1 MNSKRLSGR
10 VHKSTSRAAWTALLA
25 AFVVAGCGTDPAADL
40 GEAQANFE
48 AGNLRVASI
57 HVSNLLQAN
66 PNDAVVRVLR
76 GRIALASGNPD
87 LARGELERARELG
100 AEGAT
105 VVLPLS
111 EALTQLGD
119 AATAL
124 ELLDALPDDA
134 RNTDY
139 WLTRGEAL
147 LAAGR
152 LEEAATAL
160 QRSRELAGRESTRYL
175 VTLAGLS
182 ERRGEAENVPSLL
195 DRAVEQAR
203 LPLEMADALAMRGGY
218 FARLRRLDE
227 AASDLQQAIDLYS
240 QSVPGIKEITALS
253 VLAEVHLTRNDLE
266 AAQRS
271 AARLAARAPGAPLS
285 AYVEGVVAYRS
296 GSYSVA
302 VTKLQ
307 QAVNAAPETPMFR
320 AMLGAA
326 HLAQGNFG
334 QAEQQLRPVVSSA
347 PGDVNAVKLLSET
360 YLRQGRPSEALEALR
375 ALPPEIVD
383 AQVDVLRSR
392 ATAQNGDVQAAV
404 GHLEQAVARNPD
416 EQALKLELAR
426 TYLAVGRDDSALE
439 LLSGLLGGDEALNA
453 NLMAL
458 FAHLRSG
465 NTAAGLATVAD
476 LTQRFPEEPRVH
488 AAAAMFHSLT
498 GDEAN
503 AESSARNALNLDG
516 TLMPARLLLVSLLM
530 RQNRAGEAEQVLA
543 AALELEPANPLIL
556 TPLAQ
561 LAGARGDFAR
571 AEFLLAQAAEA
582 APEDPAIRRALGEV
596 KLRQNDSDG
605 ALAIAES
612 LQTEFPAL
620 YHGYLLE
627 GYVHLVQ
634 RRYAEAVGSFDAA
647 FMREPEWPILA
658 LQLRALR
665 LAGRTDEER
674 RRLQAWLAEH
684 PDSLDGRLALADALQ
699 TLGRL
704 GEALAE
710 YERVLDSSP
719 DNVVALNN
727 AAWLVRERDAERALG
742 LAARAGAL
750 APNNPAVLDTWG
762 WILAEADRPEEAV
775 IHLQRAAELAPNV
788 ADIQYHYAY
797 VLNDLDR
804 KDDAR
809 RVLQALLARPGE
821 FASRAA
827 AQALLATL
835 SQ

>member
-1 MNSKRLSGR
+1 
-10 VHKSTSRAAWTALLA
+10 VLLA
-25 AFVVAGCGTDPAADL
+25 AFVAAGCGRDPAADL
-40 GEAQANFE
+40 GEAQASFD

-66 PNDAVVRVLR
+66 PNDAAVRLLR
-76 GRIALASGNPD
+76 GRIALASGSAD

-100 AEGAT
+100 AEAGA

-111 EALTQLGD
+111 DALRQLGD
-119 AATAL
+119 AAAAIQ
-124 ELLDALPDDA
+124 LLDELPEGARDA
-134 RNTDY
+134 EY

-147 LAAGR
+147 LTAGR
-152 LEEAATAL
+152 LEEATAAL
-160 QRSRELAGRESTRYL
+160 ERARELAGQDSTRYL
-175 VTLAGLS
+175 VTMAVLS
-182 ERRGEAENVPSLL
+182 ERRGESENVSALL
-195 DRAVEQAR
+195 DGAVEQAR
-203 LPLEMADALAMRGGY
+203 LPLESADALATRGSY

-227 AASDLQQAIDLYS
+227 AASDLQQAVDLYD
-240 QSVPGIKEITALS
+240 QSGPGIKEITALS
-253 VLAEVHLTRNDLE
+253 ALAEVHLTRNELE
-266 AAQRS
+266 AAERS
-271 AARLAARAPGAPLS
+271 AARLAARAPDAPLS
-285 AYVEGVVAYRS
+285 AYVEGMVAYRN
-296 GSYSVA
+296 GSYTVA

-307 QAVNAAPETPMFR
+307 QAVNGAPETPMFR
-320 AMLGAA
+320 AMLGAV

-334 QAEQQLRPVVSSA
+334 QAEQHLRSVVDSA
-347 PGDVNAVKLLSET
+347 PGDANAVKLLSET
-360 YLRQGRPSEALEALR
+360 YLRQGRTSEALEALR
-375 ALPPEIVD
+375 ALPPGIVD
-383 AQVDVLRSR
+383 PQVDVLRSR
-392 ATAQNGDVQAAV
+392 ATAQSGDVQRAV
-404 GHLEQAVARNPD
+404 DHLEQAVARNPD

-426 TYLAVGRDDSALE
+426 TYLVIGRDDSALE
-439 LLSGLLGGDEALNA
+439 LLRGLVGGDEALSA
-453 NLMAL
+453 NLMSL

-476 LTQRFPEEPRVH
+476 LIQRFPEEPRVH

-498 GDEAN
+498 GDDAS
-503 AESSARNALNLDG
+503 AESSARTALSLDN
-516 TLMPARLLLVSLLM
+516 TLMPARLLLASLFA

-543 AALELEPANPLIL
+543 EALELEPENRMVLA
-556 TPLAQ
+556 PLAQ
-561 LAGARGDFAR
+561 LAAARGDFAR

-582 APEDPAIRRALGEV
+582 APDDPAIRRALGEA
-596 KLRQNDSDG
+596 KLRQNDNDG

-612 LQTEFPAL
+612 LQTEFPEL

-627 GYVHLVQ
+627 GHVRLVQ
-634 RRYAEAVGSFDAA
+634 RRFAEAAESYDAA
-647 FMREPEWPILA
+647 FMREPEWQILGQ
-658 LQLRALR
+658 QLRALR

-684 PDSLDGRLALADALQ
+684 PDSVDGRLALADALQ

-719 DNVVALNN
+719 DHVVALNN
-727 AAWLVRERDAERALG
+727 AAWLVRERDAEQALS

-762 WILAEADRPEEAV
+762 WILAEAERPEDAV
-775 IHLQRAAELAPNV
+775 IHLQRAAELAPNI
-788 ADIQYHYAY
+788 ADIQYHYGY